1 LFVGAAEVLAR
12 VRTLGS
18 EVINPGEP
26 GWLQLEMKAPVVVM
40 RGDHY
45 ILRRPSPGET
55 MGGGTIIDPNPV
67 GRHKRFTHGLI
78 ERLESLSAGAP
89 TDVLIQ
95 SLTTLVAAPMREVIL
110 HSNLDEEAGKN
121 AVEELINQG
130 EIVILEPDK
139 GNLEFDSD
147 ILVTTRGYWEQLSST
162 TLLIVED
169 YHTTYPLRRGMAKEE
184 LKSRL
189 KIQSRLFSAEIRIL
203 ILEGRLEENGPLVL
217 SPDHKINFSAEQEQ
231 AVKSTLKRFTASP
244 FSPPSVKDTIK
255 DVGEDVFQ
263 AMVDLD
269 LLVPVS
275 PEVVFRREDYD
286 RMVGEVKILLEN
298 NGTVSAAQV
307 RDHFN
312 TSRRYVLAL
321 LEHMDEVGITMREGD
336 VRRLR

>member
-1 LFVGAAEVLAR
+1 
-12 VRTLGS
+12 
-18 EVINPGEP
+18 
-26 GWLQLEMKAPVVVM
+26 
-40 RGDHY
+40 
-45 ILRRPSPGET
+45 
-55 MGGGTIIDPNPV
+55 
-67 GRHKRFTHGLI
+67 
-78 ERLESLSAGAP
+78 
-89 TDVLIQ
+89 
-95 SLTTLVAAPMREVIL
+95 
-110 HSNLDEEAGKN
+110 
-121 AVEELINQG
+121 
-130 EIVILEPDK
+130 
-139 GNLEFDSD
+139 
-147 ILVTTRGYWEQLSST
+147 
-162 TLLIVED
+162 
-169 YHTTYPLRRGMAKEE
+169 MAKEE